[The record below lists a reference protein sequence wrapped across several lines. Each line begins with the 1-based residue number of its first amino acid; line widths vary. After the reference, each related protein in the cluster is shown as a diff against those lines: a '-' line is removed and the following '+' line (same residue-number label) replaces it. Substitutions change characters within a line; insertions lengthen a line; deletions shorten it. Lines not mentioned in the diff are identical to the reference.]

1 MWGIERRRIDSKFR
15 LQPFTGKGSRQ
26 RTLFIRLPLLYKTG
40 ASGEYISALAFSD
53 TRARRN
59 HGGRCPSLCAFL
71 YGGWAW
77 REPLGP
83 VLVSGRQ
90 PCVAGGEIRRS
101 DVWTCLEEG
110 KVIHHHFTTSLPR
123 HDVSSCIVLRWAS
136 RIYLACLA
144 GMTVPMGKSRQQ
156 RFPFMENGNDPC
168 NLGTESEGSNQ
179 RRGAR
184 TPLGPRRLGGDPL
197 GPGTLDCPIPCYVTL
212 AAS

>member
-1 MWGIERRRIDSKFR
+1 MVADV
-15 LQPFTGKGSRQ
+15 LPFVRSCTVDG
-26 RTLFIRLPLLYKTG
+26 P
-40 ASGEYISALAFSD
+40 GESHSAPFW
-53 TRARRN
+53 
-59 HGGRCPSLCAFL
+59 F
-71 YGGWAW
+71 
-77 REPLGP
+77 
-83 VLVSGRQ
+83 SGRQ

-168 NLGTESEGSNQ
+168 NLDTESEGSNQ